1 MSLNLS
7 QTSSENRETPIV
19 SVRPKINLELIK
31 KTRKNGFVPPEG
43 VFNNYENRSTLESR
57 RWGNA
62 PFFTNAKP
70 AAMLE
75 RGWMRSLSLLKGQ
88 RGLLTIKDGPELEV
102 KVIEGLHYN
111 LLTGKRFFTVIEL
124 GSSTRE
130 PIDLPLNSWHE
141 EWDFYIPTK
150 ATPFVPRG
158 SRGGSIRKRNKKSKT
173 RKMQAR
179 RKA

>member
-1 MSLNLS
+1 MSLYVS
-7 QTSSENRETPIV
+7 PDSSENGGTPNINA
-19 SVRPKINLELIK
+19 RPKINLELIK
-31 KTRKNGFVPPEG
+31 RTRKNGFVPPEG
-43 VFNNYENRSTLESR
+43 VFNNYEKRTTLESR

-75 RGWMRSLSLLKGQ
+75 RGWIRSREIKRGA

-102 KVIEGLHYN
+102 KVIDGLHYN
-111 LLTGKRFFTVIEL
+111 LLTGKGLFTVIEL

-130 PIDLPLNSWHE
+130 PINLPLNSWHE

-158 SRGGSIRKRNKKSKT
+158 SRGGST
-173 RKMQAR
+173 RKKNKTKEKRHVR